1 MQRLVCLLIVSTF
14 VGTAPAW
21 PQERKRRPPAPSG
34 QIQIPSEKTLEREAV
49 TIPRNNFSR
58 DDAVATKQMD
68 QQNKRIDREMK
79 RGICVG
85 C

>member
-1 MQRLVCLLIVSTF
+1 MQRLACLLIVSTL

-34 QIQIPSEKTLEREAV
+34 EIQIPSEKTLEREAV
-49 TIPRNNFSR
+49 TMPRNSFSR
-58 DDAVATKQMD
+58 DDAAATKQMN